1 MFIFF
6 DLLVILILEIYT
18 KVKKIKNGL
27 KTFLKSRI
35 IYNSKSKVVNTKILE
50 MTKKYAIILWPFQ
63 MILMKVFNDLTKH
76 IDITY

>member
-50 MTKKYAIILWPFQ
+50 MTKKYAITLWPFQ